1 MYKISKKSE
10 YFLYKYLN
18 AYSPTGNEVDAQK
31 IWMKYI
37 EQYSDSIETD
47 NYGTVVG
54 VINNKKTFKIVIEAH
69 VDEITWYVNYI
80 TDDGIIYVA
89 RNGRT
94 DHQIAVHTGQIAQR
108 VNIHTKNG
116 IIDGLFVWPAKIYK
130 TPTFLDIGA
139 SNKKEVENLGVNV
152 GCMVTY
158 PDDFFIMNNKYFVG
172 RALYNKIGGFIIAE
186 VMRLIKEK
194 NVVLPYGLYVRNS
207 VQVVGAISN
216 KINPNLAI
224 ITDVCHD
231 TSTPMIDKKI
241 NGDVKCGLG
250 PVINY
255 SPSIHN
261 NLREQIIFIAN
272 KKNLSFQRLVSPI
285 CTDAYYN
292 NGVISALIS
301 IPIRYMNTTVEMANK
316 KDIENCIHLMFE
328 ILKNIDI
335 NENLKYL

>member
-94 DHQIAVHTGQIAQR
+94 DHQIAHSKR

-194 NVVLPYGLYVRNS
+194 NVVLPYGLYVINS
-207 VQVVGAISN
+207 VQEEVVGAISN

-272 KKNLSFQRLVSPI
+272 KNNLSFQRLVSPI

-335 NENLKYL
+335 NENFKYL

>member
-18 AYSPTGNEVDAQK
+18 AYSPTGNQVDAQK
-31 IWMKYI
+31 IWIKYI

-54 VINNKKTFKIVIEAH
+54 VINNKNTFKIVIEAH
-69 VDEITWYVNYI
+69 IDEITWYVNYI

-89 RNGRT
+89 RAGRT
-94 DHQIAVHTGQIAQR
+94 NHQIALSKR

-116 IIDGLFVWPAKIYK
+116 IIDGLFVWPTVI
-130 TPTFLDIGA
+130 DIGA
-139 SNKKEVENLGVNV
+139 SNKKEVENLGVNI

-158 PDDFFIMNNKYFVG
+158 PDDFFVMNNKYFVG

-194 NVVLPYGLYVRNS
+194 NVVLPYGLYVVNS
-207 VQVVGAISN
+207 VQEEVVGAKI
-216 KINPNLAI
+216 INPNIAI
-224 ITDVCHD
+224 ITDVCHE
-231 TSTPMIDKKI
+231 TSMIDQKI
-241 NGDVKCGLG
+241 NGDIKCGLG

-261 NLREQIIFIAN
+261 ILRENIIFIAN
-272 KKNLSFQRLVSPI
+272 KKNLSFQRLVS
-285 CTDAYYN
+285 DAYYN
-292 NGVISALIS
+292 NGVISASIS

-316 KDIENCIHLMFE
+316 KDIENCIYLMFE

-335 NENLKYL
+335 NENFKYLL

>member
-1 MYKISKKSE
+1 MYKINKKSE

-54 VINNKKTFKIVIEAH
+54 VINNKNTFKIVIEAH

-89 RNGRT
+89 INGRT
-94 DHQIAVHTGQIAQR
+94 DHQIAHSKR

-116 IIDGLFVWPAKIYK
+116 IIDGLLPHTRK
-130 TPTFLDIGA
+130 PTFIDIGA

-194 NVVLPYGLYVRNS
+194 NVVLPYGLYVINS
-207 VQVVGAISN
+207 VQEEVVGAKA
-216 KINPNLAI
+216 KINPNIAI

-272 KKNLSFQRLVSPI
+272 KKNLSFQRLVSP
-285 CTDAYYN
+285 TDAYYN

-335 NENLKYL
+335 NENFKYL

>member
-1 MYKISKKSE
+1 MYKINKKSE

-54 VINNKKTFKIVIEAH
+54 VINNKNTFKIVIEAH

-89 RNGRT
+89 INGRT
-94 DHQIAVHTGQIAQR
+94 DHQIAHSKR

-116 IIDGLFVWPAKIYK
+116 IIDGLLPHTRK
-130 TPTFLDIGA
+130 PTFIDIGA

-194 NVVLPYGLYVRNS
+194 
-207 VQVVGAISN
+207 
-216 KINPNLAI
+216 K
-224 ITDVCHD
+224 
-231 TSTPMIDKKI
+231 
-241 NGDVKCGLG
+241 
-250 PVINY
+250 
-255 SPSIHN
+255 
-261 NLREQIIFIAN
+261 
-272 KKNLSFQRLVSPI
+272 
-285 CTDAYYN
+285 
-292 NGVISALIS
+292 
-301 IPIRYMNTTVEMANK
+301 
-316 KDIENCIHLMFE
+316 
-328 ILKNIDI
+328 
-335 NENLKYL
+335 

>member
-18 AYSPTGNEVDAQK
+18 AYSPTGNEVDAQQ

-54 VINNKKTFKIVIEAH
+54 VINNKKTFKIVIEAQ

-80 TDDGIIYVA
+80 TDDGLIYVA

-94 DHQIAVHTGQIAQR
+94 DQAHSKR
-108 VNIHTKNG
+108 VKIHTKNG
-116 IIDGLFVWPAKIYK
+116 IIDGLFVWPA
-130 TPTFLDIGA
+130 TPPFIDIGA

-158 PDDFFIMNNKYFVG
+158 PDDFFIMNNNYFVG

-194 NVVLPYGLYVRNS
+194 NVILPYGLYVINS
-207 VQVVGAISN
+207 VQEEVAAN
-216 KINPNLAI
+216 NINPNLAI
-224 ITDVCHD
+224 VTNVCHD

-301 IPIRYMNTTVEMANK
+301 IPIRYMKTTVEMANK

-335 NENLKYL
+335 NENFKYL

>member
-18 AYSPTGNEVDAQK
+18 AYSPTVDAQK

-54 VINNKKTFKIVIEAH
+54 VINKKNTFKIVIEAH
-69 VDEITWYVNYI
+69 VDEMTWYVNYI

-89 RNGRT
+89 LNGRGRPLT
-94 DHQIAVHTGQIAQR
+94 HSKR

-116 IIDGLFVWPAKIYK
+116 IIDGLLPYK
-130 TPTFLDIGA
+130 TPTFIDIGA

-207 VQVVGAISN
+207 VQVGN
-216 KINPNLAI
+216 NINPNIAI

-231 TSTPMIDKKI
+231 TSIFDKKR
-241 NGDVKCGLG
+241 NGEVKSGLG

-272 KKNLSFQRLVSPI
+272 KNNLSFQRLVSPSPPPL

-335 NENLKYL
+335 NENFKYLENHLS

>member
-1 MYKISKKSE
+1 MGSNVKFTIMYKISKKSE

-94 DHQIAVHTGQIAQR
+94 DHQIAVRPQR

-116 IIDGLFVWPAKIYK
+116 IIDGLWPAKIYK

-194 NVVLPYGLYVRNS
+194 NVVLPYGLYVINS
-207 VQVVGAISN
+207 VQEEVVGAISN

-272 KKNLSFQRLVSPI
+272 KKNL
-285 CTDAYYN
+285 
-292 NGVISALIS
+292 
-301 IPIRYMNTTVEMANK
+301 
-316 KDIENCIHLMFE
+316 
-328 ILKNIDI
+328 
-335 NENLKYL
+335 

>member
-18 AYSPTGNEVDAQK
+18 AYSPTVDAKK

-54 VINNKKTFKIVIEAH
+54 VINNKNTFKIVIEAH
-69 VDEITWYVNYI
+69 VDEMTWYVNYI

-89 RNGRT
+89 LNGRGRPLT
-94 DHQIAVHTGQIAQR
+94 HSKR

-116 IIDGLFVWPAKIYK
+116 IIDGLLPYK
-130 TPTFLDIGA
+130 TPTFIDIGA

-194 NVVLPYGLYVRNS
+194 NVVLPYGLYVINS
-207 VQVVGAISN
+207 VQVGN
-216 KINPNLAI
+216 NINPNIAI

-231 TSTPMIDKKI
+231 TSIFDKKI
-241 NGDVKCGLG
+241 NGEVKSGLG

-272 KKNLSFQRLVSPI
+272 KNNLSFQRLVSPSPP
-285 CTDAYYN
+285 TDAYYN

-335 NENLKYL
+335 NENFKYLENHLS

>member
-54 VINNKKTFKIVIEAH
+54 VINKKNTFKIVIEAH
-69 VDEITWYVNYI
+69 VDEMTWYVNYI

-89 RNGRT
+89 GKPLT
-94 DHQIAVHTGQIAQR
+94 HSKR

-116 IIDGLFVWPAKIYK
+116 IIDGLLPD
-130 TPTFLDIGA
+130 PTFIDIGA

-194 NVVLPYGLYVRNS
+194 NVVLPYGLYVINS
-207 VQVVGAISN
+207 VQVGHN
-216 KINPNLAI
+216 MNLNPNIAI

-231 TSTPMIDKKI
+231 TSIFDKKI
-241 NGDVKCGLG
+241 NGEVKSGLG

-272 KKNLSFQRLVSPI
+272 KNNLSFQRLVSPSPI

-301 IPIRYMNTTVEMANK
+301 IPIRYLNTTVEMANK

-335 NENLKYL
+335 NENFKYL

>member
-1 MYKISKKSE
+1 
-10 YFLYKYLN
+10 
-18 AYSPTGNEVDAQK
+18 
-31 IWMKYI
+31 MKYI

-54 VINNKKTFKIVIEAH
+54 VINNKNTFKIVIEAH

-89 RNGRT
+89 INGRRTDRT
-94 DHQIAVHTGQIAQR
+94 DHAHSKR

-116 IIDGLFVWPAKIYK
+116 IIDGLWLRK
-130 TPTFLDIGA
+130 PTFIDIGA

-194 NVVLPYGLYVRNS
+194 NVVLPYGLYVINS
-207 VQVVGAISN
+207 VQEEVGGA
-216 KINPNLAI
+216 KINPNIAI

-335 NENLKYL
+335 NENFKYL

>member
-54 VINNKKTFKIVIEAH
+54 VINKKNTFKIVIEAH
-69 VDEITWYVNYI
+69 VDEMTWYVNYI

-94 DHQIAVHTGQIAQR
+94 DHQIAHSKR

-116 IIDGLFVWPAKIYK
+116 IIDGLFVGPAIHTRKI
-130 TPTFLDIGA
+130 TPTFIDIGA

-172 RALYNKIGGFIIAE
+172 RALDNKIGGFIIAE

-194 NVVLPYGLYVRNS
+194 KVVLPYGLYVINS
-207 VQVVGAISN
+207 VQEEGAISN
-216 KINPNLAI
+216 NINPNIAI

-231 TSTPMIDKKI
+231 TSTPMIEKKI

-272 KKNLSFQRLVSPI
+272 KNNLSFQRLVSPI
-285 CTDAYYN
+285 WTDAYYN

-335 NENLKYL
+335 NENFKYL

>member
-54 VINNKKTFKIVIEAH
+54 VINNKNTFKIVIEAH
-69 VDEITWYVNYI
+69 VYEITWYVNYI

-89 RNGRT
+89 RNCRT
-94 DHQIAVHTGQIAQR
+94 DNHIAHSKR

-116 IIDGLFVWPAKIYK
+116 IIDGLFVWPRKNL
-130 TPTFLDIGA
+130 TTFIDIGA

-172 RALYNKIGGFIIAE
+172 RALDNKICGFIIAE

-194 NVVLPYGLYVRNS
+194 NVVLPYGLYVINS
-207 VQVVGAISN
+207 VQVVGAKI
-216 KINPNLAI
+216 INPNIAI
-224 ITDVCHD
+224 ITNVCHD

-272 KKNLSFQRLVSPI
+272 KNNLSFQRLVSP
-285 CTDAYYN
+285 TDAYYN

-335 NENLKYL
+335 NENFKYL

>member
-18 AYSPTGNEVDAQK
+18 AYSPTVNEVDAQK

-54 VINNKKTFKIVIEAH
+54 VINKKKTFKIVIEAH
-69 VDEITWYVNYI
+69 VDEMTWYVNYI

-89 RNGRT
+89 GRGRPLT
-94 DHQIAVHTGQIAQR
+94 HSKR

-116 IIDGLFVWPAKIYK
+116 IIDGLLPYK
-130 TPTFLDIGA
+130 TPTFIDIGA

-172 RALYNKIGGFIIAE
+172 RANKIGGFIIAE

-194 NVVLPYGLYVRNS
+194 KVVLPYGLYVRNS
-207 VQVVGAISN
+207 VQVGQSIY
-216 KINPNLAI
+216 NPNIAI

-231 TSTPMIDKKI
+231 TSISIFDKKI
-241 NGDVKCGLG
+241 NGEVKSGLG

-272 KKNLSFQRLVSPI
+272 QNNLSFQRLVLP
-285 CTDAYYN
+285 DAYYN

-335 NENLKYL
+335 NENFKYLENHLY

>member
-18 AYSPTGNEVDAQK
+18 AYSPEVDAQK

-54 VINNKKTFKIVIEAH
+54 VINNKNTFKIVIEAH
-69 VDEITWYVNYI
+69 VDEMTWYVNYI

-89 RNGRT
+89 LNGRGRPLT
-94 DHQIAVHTGQIAQR
+94 HSKR

-116 IIDGLFVWPAKIYK
+116 IIDGLLPYK
-130 TPTFLDIGA
+130 TPTFIDIGA

-152 GCMVTY
+152 GCIVTY

-207 VQVVGAISN
+207 VQVGN
-216 KINPNLAI
+216 NINPNIAI

-231 TSTPMIDKKI
+231 TSIFDKKI
-241 NGDVKCGLG
+241 NGEVKSGLG

-272 KKNLSFQRLVSPI
+272 KNNLSFQRLVSPSPL
-285 CTDAYYN
+285 CTDAYYK

-335 NENLKYL
+335 NENFKYLENHLS

>member
-54 VINNKKTFKIVIEAH
+54 VINKKKTFKIVIEAH
-69 VDEITWYVNYI
+69 VDEMTWYVNYI

-89 RNGRT
+89 GRGRPLT
-94 DHQIAVHTGQIAQR
+94 HSKR

-116 IIDGLFVWPAKIYK
+116 IIDGLLPYK
-130 TPTFLDIGA
+130 TPTFIDIGA

-194 NVVLPYGLYVRNS
+194 NVVLPYGLYVINS
-207 VQVVGAISN
+207 VQVGKYIY
-216 KINPNLAI
+216 NPNIAI

-231 TSTPMIDKKI
+231 TSISIFDKKI
-241 NGDVKCGLG
+241 NGEVKSGLG

-272 KKNLSFQRLVSPI
+272 QNNLSFQRLVLP
-285 CTDAYYN
+285 DAYYN

-335 NENLKYL
+335 NENFKYLENHLY

>member
-18 AYSPTGNEVDAQK
+18 AYSPTVDAQK

-54 VINNKKTFKIVIEAH
+54 VINNKNTFKIVIEAH

-89 RNGRT
+89 GRPLT
-94 DHQIAVHTGQIAQR
+94 HSKR

-116 IIDGLFVWPAKIYK
+116 IIDGLLPYK
-130 TPTFLDIGA
+130 TPTFIDIGA

-207 VQVVGAISN
+207 VQVGN
-216 KINPNLAI
+216 NINPNIAI

-231 TSTPMIDKKI
+231 TSIFDKKI
-241 NGDVKCGLG
+241 NGEVKSGLG

-272 KKNLSFQRLVSPI
+272 KNNLSFQRLISPSPL
-285 CTDAYYN
+285 CTDAYYK

-335 NENLKYL
+335 NENFKYLENHLS